1 MLPLPIW
8 LDCLFQVSIV
18 YTYTPV
24 NSALKHPINTP
35 HLKHTLSIHTV
46 GFLCLFVAG
55 GYACFYYG
63 TEGVPF
69 AVADGLL
76 SAETLVTFVLSAFVF
91 DEYKGTELFSPVF
104 TFLLLGCIFYIYAVV
119 VLSVLSF

>member
-1 MLPLPIW
+1 M
-8 LDCLFQVSIV
+8 
-18 YTYTPV
+18 T
-24 NSALKHPINTP
+24 
-35 HLKHTLSIHTV
+35 
-46 GFLCLFVAG
+46 G